1 MMTRRAAPAPILGH
15 VHQATAR
22 AQERPNMHMA
32 PRRRRWTLE
41 EVHAL
46 PDDGNKYEL
55 VHGEL
60 WVTPA
65 PTDRHETI
73 LARLTHVLVPYVEA
87 QRLGLVYRPRAV
99 FRVGRDVEV
108 EPDLMVRQPHPDP
121 GGGPWETAPRPILVA
136 EVVSPSTRRRDYGR
150 KRELYMEKGIP
161 EYWIVDGDART
172 FTVVTPGR
180 EPEVVTDR
188 MAWAPAGAGAP
199 LAFGVAQ
206 VFG

>member
-1 MMTRRAAPAPILGH
+1 
-15 VHQATAR
+15 
-22 AQERPNMHMA
+22 MHMA
-32 PRRRRWTLE
+32 SRARRWTLD

-55 VHGEL
+55 VHGTL

-73 LARLTHVLVPYVEA
+73 LSRLTRVLDPYVEA
-87 QRLGLVYRPRAV
+87 QALGLVFRPHAV

-121 GGGPWETAPRPILVA
+121 GGSWETAPRPIVVA
-136 EVVSPSTRRRDYGR
+136 EVVSPSSRRRDCGK
-150 KRELYMEKGIP
+150 KRELYMEQGIP
-161 EYWIVDGDART
+161 EYWIVDGDERT
-172 FTVVTPGR
+172 ITVVIQGR
-180 EPEVVTDR
+180 DVEVVADTLT
-188 MAWAPAGAGAP
+188 WAPAGASERLTFE
-199 LAFGVAQ
+199 LAR

>member
-1 MMTRRAAPAPILGH
+1 MHEDHT
-15 VHQATAR
+15 TAR
-22 AQERPNMHMA
+22 AKECLRMRHTHQTPRP
-32 PRRRRWTLE
+32 RRWTLA

-46 PDDGNKYEL
+46 PEDGNKYEF

-73 LARLTHVLVPYVEA
+73 LARLTRILDPYVEA
-87 QRLGLVYRPRAV
+87 QGLGYVYHPKAV
-99 FRVGRDVEV
+99 FRVRRELEL

-136 EVVSPSTRRRDYGR
+136 EVASPSTRRRDRGR
-150 KRELYMEKGIP
+150 KRELYMEQGIP
-161 EYWIVDGDART
+161 EYWIVDGDTRT
-172 FTVVTPGR
+172 ITVVRPER
-180 EPEVVTDR
+180 DPEVVADR
-188 MAWAPAGAGAP
+188 LTWAPAGTTEP
-199 LAFGVAQ
+199 LTLELAR